1 MLSVAKVALCSY
13 SNDFASSFNED
24 IGAWDT
30 SGVTSMRV
38 MFNGAS
44 AFDQDIGGWA
54 VHSVTDMRGMFEGA
68 SAFYQDLGWCV
79 AKKVEL
85 HKAFDETKCTSTSC
99 GVVHVADVADCPT
112 PARKHHPRRDD
123 WLLWLLRAF

>member
-68 SAFYQDLGWCV
+68 SAFDQPLGNWRLKCDCGTDRMFDKNFRNSRP
-79 AKKVEL
+79 KKPCCAV
-85 HKAFDETKCTSTSC
+85 S
-99 GVVHVADVADCPT
+99 
-112 PARKHHPRRDD
+112 
-123 WLLWLLRAF
+123 